1 MIVIVIKINIHKI
14 KKILNHCT
22 KFEPD
27 RISFKN
33 QCGSP
38 YPIFSNKHFDQI
50 ISVLT
55 IIQNFWS
62 NWTCFK
68 NRYGSP
74 YRVLLHKYF
83 DKIYSYSSFIVQ
95 FQSWYKFSASSNN
108 FQKCSVGDPCGYPW
122 TTFFIKYH
130 YNCCPNAISIL
141 HAKFHLSEIVC
152 KFWCYGHHRPI
163 WPPPVPLWTDP
174 AHLRT

>member
-1 MIVIVIKINIHKI
+1 MWVTLPN
-14 KKILNHCT
+14 L
-22 KFEPD
+22 
-27 RISFKN
+27 FKQTFRRN
-33 QCGSP
+33 NFTLFLSKA
-38 YPIFSNKHFDQI
+38 F
-50 ISVLT
+50 LT

-74 YRVLLHKYF
+74 YRVRLHKYF

-108 FQKCSVGDPCGYPW
+108 FEKCSVGDPSGYPW
-122 TTFFIKYH
+122 ATFFIKYH
-130 YNCCPNAISIL
+130 YNCSPKAMFVL
-141 HAKFHLSEIVC
+141 HTKFHLSEIVC